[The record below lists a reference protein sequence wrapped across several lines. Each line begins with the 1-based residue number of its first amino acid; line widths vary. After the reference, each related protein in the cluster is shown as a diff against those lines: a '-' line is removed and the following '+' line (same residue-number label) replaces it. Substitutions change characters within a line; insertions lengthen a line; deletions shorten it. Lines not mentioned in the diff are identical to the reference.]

1 MGTILNFESWSRLNE
16 DATAPV
22 EGQTPA
28 DLAALDTIQLM
39 ADQGPNM
46 EFGGMSGAAATE
58 MQAVKSAGAE
68 TLTTA
73 LAGTL
78 NTGRVTKTISFI
90 AAIDPTSASGK
101 KWKIKAEFFG
111 KGGVLNA
118 IVYKDGAQVLNGP
131 VTIKNHNGWKQLM
144 AIGGNTNMTLVDESG
159 SETEYKGW
167 PAAIAA
173 GITNIVWNLG
183 SLKDNANIPAAT
195 SVPRGGSNVKF
206 SKGSVELT
214 KFVNTEKAKRTG
226 TTPAAVPGKA

>member
-1 MGTILNFESWSRLNE
+1 MGTILNFERWSKLNE

-22 EGQTPA
+22 DGQTAA
-28 DLAALDTIQLM
+28 DLAALDTIQAM

-46 EFGGMSGAAATE
+46 EWRGGQAAKT
-58 MQAVKSAGAE
+58 KGAE

-90 AAIDPTSASGK
+90 AAMDPTTPTAK

-111 KGGVLNA
+111 KAGKLHA

-131 VTIKNHNGWKQLM
+131 VTIKNHGSWKQLM
-144 AIGGNTNMTLVDESG
+144 QIGENTNATLVDESG
-159 SETEYKGW
+159 AEGEYNDM
-167 PAAIAA
+167 PAPIAA
-173 GITNIVWNLG
+173 GIVNIVWNLG
-183 SLKDNANIPAAT
+183 GKTDNTNTPAAT

-206 SKGSVELT
+206 SKGNVELT
-214 KFVNTEKAKRTG
+214 KFMNTEKAKRTG
-226 TTPAAVPGKA
+226 ATPTAVPGKA